1 MMGRMEQDFVL
12 NRTKSIG
19 NSCSMGVD
27 FRGKGVYIFYT
38 RNDRQ
43 QTQALI
49 ESIEYLA
56 LRLLSAVHVRQ
67 QSVEALAQAARTQL

>member
-1 MMGRMEQDFVL
+1 
-12 NRTKSIG
+12 
-19 NSCSMGVD
+19 MGVD
-27 FRGKGVYIFYT
+27 FREKGVYIFYT

-56 LRLLSAVHVRQ
+56 L
-67 QSVEALAQAARTQL
+67 AQAARTQL